1 MRLSDFRGEEA
12 IEVLADI
19 IEPLA
24 FICADPEIQALNH
37 TEGGTP
43 MIAYVKPM
51 LKNHSKEVVEIL
63 AILNRQSTEEYRA
76 GLTLATLP
84 LQVLELI
91 NDPEIQNL
99 FHSQSQSPVDLSA
112 FSGSV
117 TESTEAEEN

>member
-1 MRLSDFRGEEA
+1 ML
-12 IEVLADI
+12 
-19 IEPLA
+19 
-24 FICADPEIQALNH
+24 
-37 TEGGTP
+37 
-43 MIAYVKPM
+43 AYVKPM
-51 LKNHSKEVVEIL
+51 LKHHSKEVVEIL
-63 AILNRQSTEEYRA
+63 AILNKQPTEEYKA

-99 FHSQSQSPVDLSA
+99 FHSQSQSPIDLSA

>member
-24 FICADPEIQALNH
+24 FICADPEIIALNQQ
-37 TEGGTP
+37 EGGTP
-43 MIAYVKPM
+43 MLAYVKPM

-63 AILNRQSTEEYRA
+63 AILNRQPAEEYKA
-76 GLTLATLP
+76 TLTLATLP
-84 LQVLELI
+84 LQVLEMI

-117 TESTEAEEN
+117 MESTEAEEN